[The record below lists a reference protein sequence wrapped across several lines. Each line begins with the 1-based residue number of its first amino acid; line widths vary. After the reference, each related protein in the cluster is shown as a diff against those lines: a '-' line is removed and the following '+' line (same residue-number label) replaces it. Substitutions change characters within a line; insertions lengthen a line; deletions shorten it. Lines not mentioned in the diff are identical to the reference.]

1 MVKQLLSTII
11 AAFNTRIAGEYQLD
25 NDTLYFN
32 GKPAASL
39 NGLKLI
45 KVSGNRIVL
54 EYEDG
59 EAYLTEGGVER
70 EASVHR

>member
-11 AAFNTRIAGEYQLD
+11 TTFNTRIPGEYRMD
-25 NDTLYFN
+25 DDTLYFN
-32 GKPAASL
+32 NVPAASL
-39 NGLKLI
+39 NGLKHI
-45 KVSGNRIVL
+45 RVSGNRIVL

-70 EASVHR
+70 GC